1 MCAVP
6 SHVCP
11 ACVHGCA
18 GGLPPSSPSSCC
30 LWASYSLPFAFPVW
44 SLPGTH
50 VCLELDAVSRGEL
63 LMFNTCCLGSLPTA
77 PRPTCKVS
85 GQSCAPDFSPA
96 VLLPPSSLAR
106 LPTLPRG
113 WAETSFQCPGTQV
126 LRGGSICGPH
136 IPSPLLHQLSPVG
149 SHSSVCPRGDV
160 WPSSTHFAYSLVYN
174 EVLIL
179 LILLVENT

>member
-1 MCAVP
+1 MAVRAVSLLPLPLPAAFGPPIACPLPFQCGVCQAPMCAW
-6 SHVCP
+6 SWM
-11 ACVHGCA
+11 
-18 GGLPPSSPSSCC
+18 LR
-30 LWASYSLPFAFPVW
+30 PVVNW
-44 SLPGTH
+44 LI
-50 VCLELDAVSRGEL
+50 
-63 LMFNTCCLGSLPTA
+63 FNTCCLGSLPTA